1 MRRAATQSL
10 ERDTQPDARLTGTQ
24 PGQAEEELRQR
35 DRDLAYIYQVGQALT
50 ATLDLRQVLS
60 RLMQAATEMTRA
72 QAGSVWLWDKERA
85 GDLICRAVYHPEFDH
100 LLVGQRLGI
109 GQGIV
114 GWVAQNGKSALVPS
128 AQDDRR
134 FYSGIDAQ
142 TGFRTE
148 SLLTVPLRVRDTI
161 IGVLQII
168 NKLDGT
174 FDQHD
179 LALAETL
186 AGPAAIAIDNAQ
198 LVEAL
203 REFSATLQARN
214 QELDAFAHTV
224 AHDLKAPLTPLLG
237 LVEDLQ
243 QNYASLPS
251 QSIERHLQLIAASGH
266 KMNNIIDELLLLAE
280 VRKAEIQRRPMDMAC
295 IVAQACQRLADMCE
309 KHQAVITLPG
319 AWPMAVGHAP
329 WIEQVWVNYLS
340 NAIKYGGR
348 PPRIELGAELQ
359 ADGQVRFWVRDNGPG
374 LTPENQARLFVPFT
388 RLDQTRAQGQGLGLS
403 IVRRIVEKLG
413 GSVGVQSDGI
423 AGCGSLFYFTLP
435 SAPPG

>member
-1 MRRAATQSL
+1 MPEIQPEARA
-10 ERDTQPDARLTGTQ
+10 TGT
-24 PGQAEEELRQR
+24 PLGQAEELRQR
-35 DRDLAYIYQVGQALT
+35 DRDLTYIYQVGQALT
-50 ATLDLRQVLS
+50 ATLDLRQVLN
-60 RLMQAATEMTRA
+60 RLMQAATEMTSA
-72 QAGSVWLWDKERA
+72 QAGSVWLWDKEHA
-85 GDLICRAVYHPEFDH
+85 GDLICRSAYHPDFDH
-100 LLVGQRLGI
+100 LLVGQRLSL

-114 GWVAQNGKSALVPS
+114 GWVAQNGKAALVS
-128 AQDDRR
+128 GAQDDPR
-134 FYSGIDAQ
+134 FYPGVDAQ
-142 TGFRTE
+142 TGFRTL
-148 SLLTVPLRVRDTI
+148 SLLTVPLRVRNTI

-168 NKLDGT
+168 NKLEGA

-179 LALAETL
+179 LFLVETL

-203 REFSATLQARN
+203 REFAATLQARN

-243 QNYASLPS
+243 LNYATLSS
-251 QSIERHLQLIAASGH
+251 QSIERHLQLIASSGH

-280 VRKAEIQRRPMDMAC
+280 VRKAEIQRRPLDMGG
-295 IVAQACQRLADMCE
+295 IVSQACQRLADMCE
-309 KHQAVITLPG
+309 KQQVVITLPS
-319 AWPMAVGHAP
+319 AWPEALGHAP
-329 WIEQVWVNYLS
+329 WVEQVWVNYLS

-348 PPRIELGAELQ
+348 PPHIELGAELQ
-359 ADGQVRFWVRDNGPG
+359 LDGQVRFWVQDNGPG

-413 GSVGVQSDGI
+413 GSAGVQSDGI
-423 AGCGSLFYFTLP
+423 EGRGSCFYFTLP